1 MSEKTKTTPISRPV
15 FSADVNNG
23 MSKADLMAK
32 YGISAGTLKSVI
44 NTLNDENK
52 TNGKPLLSIKR
63 AVAPRF
69 VLTDTTEDIAELA
82 DSQPALN

>member
-1 MSEKTKTTPISRPV
+1 MSEKVKTTPISRPV
-15 FSADVNNG
+15 FTADVTGG

-44 NTLNDENK
+44 NTLNEENK
-52 TNGKPLLSIKR
+52 TNGTPQLVIKR

-69 VLTDTTEDIAELA
+69 VLTDDTTVDEHVNMQATF
-82 DSQPALN
+82 N